1 MVTDKIEKYISI
13 DIFSSNEF
21 PLKKKRFEDHYK
33 KRRKGDLVG
42 VVRAAYQRA
51 DKAVAFE

>member
-21 PLKKKRFEDHYK
+21 PLKKKDLKIIIK
-33 KRRKGDLVG
+33 KEEK
-42 VVRAAYQRA
+42 
-51 DKAVAFE
+51 ETW